1 MGHLILAGKFNS
13 WQFFSNHLSTD
24 FKFTDGTRYDGAFL
38 NGLCNGLG
46 VMTFSDGAK

>member
-1 MGHLILAGKFNS
+1 MWFLWHL
-13 WQFFSNHLSTD
+13 
-24 FKFTDGTRYDGAFL
+24 DGTRYDGSFL